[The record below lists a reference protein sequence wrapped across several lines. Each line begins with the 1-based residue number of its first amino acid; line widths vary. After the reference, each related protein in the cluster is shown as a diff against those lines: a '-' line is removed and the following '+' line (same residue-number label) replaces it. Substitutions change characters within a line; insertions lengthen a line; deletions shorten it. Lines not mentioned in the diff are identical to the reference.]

1 MRVLLL
7 VVFFSSF
14 LTHQAIAQS
23 REEKVRN
30 DRLRVSKSGLWHYND
45 LNAGFQEASRLNKPL
60 MVVFRC
66 IPCVECV
73 KLDDD
78 LMEQNPVV
86 LDAMKRFV
94 RVRQVS
100 NNGIDLTK
108 YQFDFDQSFTVLF
121 FHPDGT
127 LIGRYGTRSHHSE
140 WKDDVSIEGLG
151 ASMQQVLQWFDHFE
165 DIRDRLAGKQASLL
179 QRLPGEEKIL
189 SPEQYPHL
197 TKYESK
203 LDFDGP
209 QVVKSCIHCHQIGD
223 AQKAFALSRTPTA
236 DLPPQLLFPYP
247 HPKILGLTIDVNQ
260 CATIEKVESGSI
272 ADKSGLRSGD
282 RIVAFQGQP
291 PVSMA
296 DLQWVLHNTSNEPT
310 SIKVDVMRNNQ
321 PVTLELFLP
330 NDWKSLDDISWRVS
344 TWELRRLALG
354 GMVLQ
359 PLTPEER
366 TELKLTPDRL
376 ALRIGHVGQYAPHD
390 RAKRAGLQ
398 KGDVVL
404 RIAGKDDLLRETD
417 IIRYLLKNRRSDDT
431 KIPFEVLREGKRLT
445 LEVANR

>member
-1 MRVLLL
+1 MRILLL
-7 VVFFSSF
+7 VVLFCSF
-14 LTHQAIAQS
+14 LAQQAIAQS

-45 LNAGFQEASRLNKPL
+45 LNAGFLEASRLNKPL

-165 DIRDRLAGKQASLL
+165 SMRDRLAGKQSSLL

-197 TKYESK
+197 TKYDSK

-223 AQKAFALSRTPTA
+223 AQKTFALSRTPTA

-247 HPKILGLTIDVNQ
+247 HPKILGLKMDVNQ

-272 ADKSGLRSGD
+272 ADKSGLRAGD
-282 RIVAFQGQP
+282 RIIAFQGQP

-296 DLQWVLHNTSNEPT
+296 DLQWVLHNASNEPT
-310 SIKVDVMRNNQ
+310 SIKVDVMRNEQ
-321 PVTLELFLP
+321 PVSLEMFLP

-366 TELKLTPDRL
+366 KELGLTTDRL

-398 KGDVVL
+398 KGDVVV
-404 RIAGKDDLLRETD
+404 RVAGKDDLLRETD
-417 IIRYLLKNRRSDDT
+417 IIRYLLKNRRSEDM
-431 KIPFEVLREGKRLT
+431 KIPFEVLRDGKRLN